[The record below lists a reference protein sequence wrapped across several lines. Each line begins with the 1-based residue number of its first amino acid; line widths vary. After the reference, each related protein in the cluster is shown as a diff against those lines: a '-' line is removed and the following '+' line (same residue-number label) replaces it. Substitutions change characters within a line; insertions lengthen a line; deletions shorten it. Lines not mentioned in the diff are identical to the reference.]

1 MGFVGPVPLLG
12 DVVQLRPLERTDRD
26 ELISAAGDGEL
37 WKLFYT
43 RVPSPERMEDAIE
56 TFLRLRDQ
64 GTMMPFTVRLASTG
78 RVVGMTTF
86 CNIDAANRRLEIGY
100 TWFARS
106 SQGTGVNAASKLL
119 MLGHAFEEL
128 GCIAVEFR
136 THWMNQRSRR
146 AIERL
151 GAKQDGMLRS
161 HQLMAD
167 GSIRD
172 TVVFSIIASEWPTV
186 RNELHRRLS

>member
-1 MGFVGPVPLLG
+1 MGFVGSVPLLG

>member
-1 MGFVGPVPLLG
+1 MGFVGSVPLLG

-172 TVVFSIIASEWPTV
+172 TVVFSIIASEWPNV

>member
-1 MGFVGPVPLLG
+1 MGFVGSVPLLG

-106 SQGTGVNAASKLL
+106 SQGPA
-119 MLGHAFEEL
+119 
-128 GCIAVEFR
+128 
-136 THWMNQRSRR
+136 
-146 AIERL
+146 
-151 GAKQDGMLRS
+151 
-161 HQLMAD
+161 
-167 GSIRD
+167 
-172 TVVFSIIASEWPTV
+172 
-186 RNELHRRLS
+186 

>member
-1 MGFVGPVPLLG
+1 MGFVGSVPLLG

-119 MLGHAFEEL
+119 MLGHAFDEL

>member
-119 MLGHAFEEL
+119 MLGHAFDEL